1 MVTDE
6 ADPPQVSTLVL
17 VLSTAPD
24 WTSVTKLGR
33 FGSIRLRLIW
43 EASVLLRSLVWSG
56 PGLVLGPLRIH
67 PSWLQAAWLLDT

>member
-24 WTSVTKLGR
+24 WTKLGR

-43 EASVLLRSLVWSG
+43 EASLLLRSLVWSG
-56 PGLVLGPLRIH
+56 AGLVLGPLRIH